1 MSKIINTEEYLNRIS
16 RPKAIAFDI
25 DETLISTGG
34 AGAKAWRRS
43 FEALWNIDVDIS
55 QFTEVGMTDPV
66 VAKTTFKG
74 VMKRDPTPPEL
85 TTLLHSYLKFL
96 PQEIAAS
103 EKYRVLPGV
112 EELLPRLIKAGIMLG
127 ITSGTLEAAAHIKLD
142 RAKLNHYF
150 SFGGFGSDSDDR
162 GELTRAAIHRAEIVR
177 GEKIDPTTVYVVGD
191 TPKDIAAAH
200 AARAIGIGV
209 ATGKY
214 SVDELKNAGTDYVLG
229 NLAEP
234 FPNLYK

>member
-1 MSKIINTEEYLNRIS
+1 MNKNSCPL
-16 RPKAIAFDI
+16 AIAFDI
-25 DETLISTGG
+25 DETLITTGG

-43 FEALWNIDVDIS
+43 FLALWNINADIS
-55 QFTEVGMTDPV
+55 LFTEVGMTDPV
-66 VAKTTFKG
+66 VAKTTFQG
-74 VMKRDPTPPEL
+74 VMKRSPTPMEL
-85 TTLLHSYLKFL
+85 TTLLHSYLEFL
-96 PQEIAAS
+96 PQEIS
-103 EKYRVLPGV
+103 MSGGYRVLPGV

-162 GELTRAAIHRAEIVR
+162 GELTRAAIRRAEVVR
-177 GEKIDPTTVYVVGD
+177 GEKINPTTVYVIGD

-200 AARAIGIGV
+200 ATQAIGIGV

-214 SVDELKNAGTDYVLG
+214 SVDELKNAGADYVLG
-229 NLAEP
+229 SLLEP
-234 FPNLYK
+234 FPGLSF